1 MFCIFHSIS
10 LIPTGLNL
18 SVSIL
23 FGAVINIIV
32 FFISFWNFVV
42 VVIVV
47 TFLRHNVTCS
57 LGCSG
62 IHRPGWP

>member
-47 TFLRHNVTCS
+47 TFLRYNVTCS

-62 IHRPGWP
+62 IHRPG